1 MIKHVNILP
10 VLSLLLESHYF
21 SPFSRCDSVYLCL
34 PAPVSVSA
42 NSYVFC
48 IFPFP
53 PPPFFL
59 SFPSFILPLLIL
71 LLCPCLSVCFCLF
84 LCLPLS
90 FHLRLLLHSFSHSLH
105 LFFLSLS
112 FPSSPFLPFIQT
124 TNETSKGRRKKEEGG
139 IRTSRTRHV
148 ISSKED
154 HTSSC

>member
-1 MIKHVNILP
+1 MTKHVNILP

-71 LLCPCLSVCFCLF
+71 LLCPCLCVCFCLF

-90 FHLRLLLHSFSHSLH
+90 FHLRLLLHSFLTPLTYSS
-105 LFFLSLS
+105 FLYPSPPPRSSLS
-112 FPSSPFLPFIQT
+112 FKLQT
-124 TNETSKGRRKKEEGG
+124 RPQKEEGRRKKEESGHHEQG
-139 IRTSRTRHV
+139 M
-148 ISSKED
+148 
-154 HTSSC
+154 